1 MAVYRPTKQQ
11 IQSEIL
17 KCGKDPVYFLNTYAK
32 ISDTQKGPIPFRT
45 FEFQDQEIGYASDI
59 DVSRMGWDRYKLYRS

>member
-1 MAVYRPTKQQ
+1 MAVYRPTKQE

-17 KCGKDPVYFLNTYAK
+17 KCGKDPVYFLNTYAR

-45 FEFQDQEIGYASDI
+45 YDFQDQVLKDMNYQILFL
-59 DVSRMGWDRYKLYRS
+59 RF